1 MEKRIRR
8 ISKGTRRMTEMRR
21 MRRMRRMR
29 GMRRMRRM
37 RKMSRRINSWAGLGW
52 AELARLPRL
61 GWLGRNGW
69 DRLGG
74 AGLAWAGLGSPEP
87 SWAELGCAGAWL
99 DSSRLSWT
107 GLG

>member
-1 MEKRIRR
+1 MSRASRMRRMRRMRRMEKRIRR
-8 ISKGTRRMTEMRR
+8 ISKGTGR
-21 MRRMRRMR
+21 MRRMRRT
-29 GMRRMRRM
+29 
-37 RKMSRRINSWAGLGW
+37 RKMSRRINSRADLGW

-87 SWAELGCAGAWL
+87 SWAELGWAGAWL
-99 DSSRLSWT
+99 DSSRLSCT
-107 GLG
+107 RLG

>member
-29 GMRRMRRM
+29 GMRRM

-74 AGLAWAGLGSPEP
+74 AGSPEP